1 MLSVLLV
8 GLDNVGKST
17 LLAHGKAL
25 PPMTTMEIVPT
36 MGFAIEHLNTGRG
49 TRTVVYD
56 CSGQARYRKMWDHFM
71 NEADGFI
78 YVIDA
83 SDKIRLS
90 IVKDVIQDLV
100 AHPQAKKKPITFLIN
115 KRDAE
120 DTIPKEE
127 IKRLLG
133 LNKKNIPNKFAVKKA
148 DGHNGMGLNDAL
160 QFIETHKT
168 KRIDIK

>member
-17 LLAHGKAL
+17 LLAHGKAI
-25 PPMTTMEIVPT
+25 PPMTTMEIIPT
-36 MGFAIEHLNTGRG
+36 MGFSIENITTARG
-49 TRTVVYD
+49 TRAVVYD

-100 AHPQAKKKPITFLIN
+100 SHPQAKKKPFTFLIN
-115 KRDAE
+115 KRDVE

-133 LNKKNIPNKFAVKKA
+133 LNKKNIHNKFAVKKA
-148 DGHNGMGLNDAL
+148 DGHNGMGLSDAL
-160 QFIETHKT
+160 SI
-168 KRIDIK
+168 I